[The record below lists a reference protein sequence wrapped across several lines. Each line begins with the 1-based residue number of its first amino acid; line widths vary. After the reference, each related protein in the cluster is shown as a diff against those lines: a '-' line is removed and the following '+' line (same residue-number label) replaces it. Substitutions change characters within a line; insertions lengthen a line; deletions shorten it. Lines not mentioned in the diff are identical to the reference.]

1 MGHRALSYLNEHRED
16 RFLQREAKIL
26 WSVLTG
32 ADQRRSLILDE
43 GQQSGERD
51 VHAFH
56 DVRQL
61 QETLATL
68 GHLLDVVAGTG
79 VVGEGENARKAIRKA
94 RRRVDALYADEEDIT
109 EHFAESAKA
118 LHWANFWI
126 DAVLKQAK
134 RLPEPRSRRLAEAP
148 PEVKP

>member
-1 MGHRALSYLNEHRED
+1 VSAASLTWERARSHLLEAIAALSTAEADPAVLRNLQRALAEVDELKREVTAHED
-16 RFLQREAKIL
+16 
-26 WSVLTG
+26 
-32 ADQRRSLILDE
+32 
-43 GQQSGERD
+43 
-51 VHAFH
+51 FH
-56 DVRQL
+56 DPEFRKELDRYV
-61 QETLATL
+61 
-68 GHLLDVVAGTG
+68 GKGLLLEDA
-79 VVGEGENARKAIRKA
+79 ENARKAIRKA